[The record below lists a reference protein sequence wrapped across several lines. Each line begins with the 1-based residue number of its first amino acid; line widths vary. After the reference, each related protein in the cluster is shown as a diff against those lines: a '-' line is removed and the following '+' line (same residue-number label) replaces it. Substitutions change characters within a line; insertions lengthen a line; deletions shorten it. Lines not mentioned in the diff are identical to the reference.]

1 MEQDVV
7 QSIENRIKIAKCKK
21 CNRMISYK
29 EDDPSKPKNPDEF
42 LCRECKRL
50 SKQDGE

>member
-1 MEQDVV
+1 MEQDVI

-21 CNRMISYK
+21 CNRMIAYK
-29 EDDPSKPKNPDEF
+29 EDDPSKPKNPDKF

-50 SKQDGE
+50 SK

>member
-7 QSIENRIKIAKCKK
+7 QSIENRIVKCKK

-42 LCRECKRL
+42 LCWECKRL
-50 SKQDGE
+50 SK